1 MTMATSV
8 PHYKHDIF
16 VSYAHVD
23 NEPLAGPDT
32 QWVTNL
38 LAGLKPML
46 GQQLG
51 RADAYS
57 LWMDYEL
64 RGNEPATPDI
74 LRQLQDTVLLL
85 LILSPGYLA
94 SEWCCRELRRFP
106 RKNFLIQVVR
116 AGLIKMSYF

>member
-1 MTMATSV
+1 MATSV

-74 LRQLQDTVLLL
+74 LRQLQDTTLLL

-94 SEWCCRELRRFP
+94 SEWCCRELRRFAE
-106 RKNFLIQVVR
+106 KSL
-116 AGLIKMSYF
+116 LC